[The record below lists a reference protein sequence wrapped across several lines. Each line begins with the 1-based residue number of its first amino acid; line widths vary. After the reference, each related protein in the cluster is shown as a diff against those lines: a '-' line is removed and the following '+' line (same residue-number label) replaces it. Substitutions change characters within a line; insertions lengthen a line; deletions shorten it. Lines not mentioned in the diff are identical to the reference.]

1 MNVFEKLQKSRVELQ
16 GMKLKKSGANKFAGY
31 DYFELEDFI
40 PQMNE
45 IFHRN
50 KLFSQISFTAE
61 IATLTIYNAEKPE
74 EIIVFT
80 SPMAEAKLKGCHEIQ
95 NLGAVQSYQRRYLYM
110 NALEIVERDA
120 LDTTTG
126 SEPPKQ
132 QQQPNNKPPANN
144 QSGPKKAS
152 EPQIK
157 KLNTVIT
164 QLTKYGGT
172 KDMIESALMAKEDV
186 GKFTSIKDL
195 SVGQAS
201 KAIKYVEAWIENKK
215 QKQNGGN

>member
-16 GMKLKKSGANKFAGY
+16 SMKLKKSGANKFAGY

-45 IFHRN
+45 IFHNN
-50 KLFSQISFTAE
+50 KLFSQISFTSE
-61 IATLTIYNAEKPE
+61 LATLTIYNAEKPDE
-74 EIIVFT
+74 TIVFT
-80 SPMAEAKLKGCHEIQ
+80 SPMAEAKLKGCHDIQ

-126 SEPPKQ
+126 KSEPAKEQ
-132 QQQPNNKPPANN
+132 Q

-152 EPQIK
+152 EAQIK

-164 QLTKYGGT
+164 QLLKFGGT
-172 KDMIESALMAKEDV
+172 RDMIESALMAKNDIGNFESV
-186 GKFTSIKDL
+186 KDL
-195 SVGQAS
+195 NVGQAS
-201 KAIKYVEAWIENKK
+201 KAIKYVEAWIDSKK
-215 QKQNGGN
+215 QK